1 MKLAELREYGRKFL
15 RLVSPPR
22 RFGLKMSHF
31 TTINLPTFS
40 EARGALTVLENKL
53 PFPVVRMYW
62 IYGADGQ
69 TRGGHR
75 HSHTRQALIS
85 ISGVIDVYMN
95 DGVVTETIILDSPAK
110 CLLVE
115 PKDWHT
121 MKFSKNSVLLVLSSH
136 SYDRSEYIDTPY
148 ELN

>member
-1 MKLAELREYGRKFL
+1 M
-15 RLVSPPR
+15 S
-22 RFGLKMSHF
+22 SHF
-31 TTINLPTFS
+31 TMLQLPTF
-40 EARGALTVLENKL
+40 ADDRGVLTVLENAL
-53 PFPVVRMYW
+53 PFEVVRTYW

-75 HSHTRQALIS
+75 HAYTRQALIS
-85 ISGVIDVYMN
+85 IVGHVSIFMN
-95 DGVVTETIILDSPAK
+95 DGVSQEVVELTKPNQ

-121 MKFSKNSVLLVLSSH
+121 MTFGPGSILMVLSSH

-148 ELN
+148 ETVE